1 MKKMMFGAAALIVIL
16 ITGMTGLLSA
26 AFHLDDISDQ
36 EYRISL
42 NEAAAIA
49 KKETKKH
56 NISSIHFA
64 VEKELDNPTN
74 ATYEYQFFC
83 EGQVIAVNPSTGKA
97 TVRNH
102 TEKTAEPLFD
112 IKKTEEFKQPQAAM
126 KEAVSYYGKK
136 AKVKEWAIVVKD
148 ERPYYQVQLI
158 DGKQTQQVWISA

>member
-56 NISSIHFA
+56 NI
-64 VEKELDNPTN
+64 
-74 ATYEYQFFC
+74 
-83 EGQVIAVNPSTGKA
+83 
-97 TVRNH
+97 
-102 TEKTAEPLFD
+102 
-112 IKKTEEFKQPQAAM
+112 
-126 KEAVSYYGKK
+126 
-136 AKVKEWAIVVKD
+136 
-148 ERPYYQVQLI
+148 
-158 DGKQTQQVWISA
+158 

>member
-16 ITGMTGLLSA
+16 FTGMTGLLSA

-97 TVRNH
+97 TVRN
-102 TEKTAEPLFD
+102 D
-112 IKKTEEFKQPQAAM
+112 IRKRQQNIF
-126 KEAVSYYGKK
+126 
-136 AKVKEWAIVVKD
+136 
-148 ERPYYQVQLI
+148 LI
-158 DGKQTQQVWISA
+158 